1 MLICFKIEENI
12 FLAFHMLSNV
22 KMVTLLGKECNV
34 KNNTEISLTFI
45 YALSQIPELEIFAS
59 LPLPRHLP
67 STLLTP
73 S

>member
-45 YALSQIPELEIFAS
+45 YALSQIILSDLHFIKNMES
-59 LPLPRHLP
+59 KH
-67 STLLTP
+67 
-73 S
+73 